1 MSSNVKRVI
10 SVKIIVDAD
19 GCPKGVLKACL
30 QLGTQHNVKVWTV
43 ANVHHNIQSDHHI
56 VVDGASQQA
65 DLKVMNTAEPGDIVV
80 TQDWGLAALTLGKDC
95 RCLHPS
101 GKEYRNDII
110 DFMLEER
117 EMKAKL
123 RRSGGRTKGPA
134 KRTAFE
140 DVQFSRTLQR
150 ILKESV

>member
-1 MSSNVKRVI
+1 
-10 SVKIIVDAD
+10 VKIIVDAD

-30 QLGTQHNVKVWTV
+30 QLGKLYNISVVTV

-65 DLKVMNTAEPGDIVV
+65 DLKVMNTAEPGDLVV
-80 TQDWGLAALTLGKDC
+80 TQDWGLAALVLGKGC
-95 RCLHPS
+95 RCIHPS
-101 GKEYRNDII
+101 GKEYQNDTI

-134 KRTAFE
+134 KRTAEE
-140 DVQFSRTLQR
+140 DLQFTRTLQQ
-150 ILKESV
+150 ILTSAE

>member
-1 MSSNVKRVI
+1 M
-10 SVKIIVDAD
+10 KIIVDAD

-30 QLGTQHNVKVWTV
+30 QLGKRYNIIVWTV

-65 DLKVMNTAEPGDIVV
+65 DLKVMNTSKPGDLVV
-80 TQDWGLAALTLGKDC
+80 TQDWGLAALVLGKGC
-95 RCLHPS
+95 RCIHPS
-101 GKEYRNDII
+101 GKEYQNDTI

-134 KRTAFE
+134 KRTAEE
-140 DVQFSRTLQR
+140 DQQFRNTLHR
-150 ILKESV
+150 ILEEAV

>member
-1 MSSNVKRVI
+1 M
-10 SVKIIVDAD
+10 KIIVDAD

-30 QLGTQHNVKVWTV
+30 QVGKPLNVPVWTV

-65 DLKVMNTAEPGDIVV
+65 DLKVMNMAESGDIVV
-80 TQDWGLAALTLGKDC
+80 TQDWGLAALVLGKGC

-101 GKEYRNDII
+101 GREYKNDTI

-117 EMKAKL
+117 EIKAKL
-123 RRSGGRTKGPA
+123 RRSGGRTKGPS
-134 KRTAFE
+134 KRTEEE
-140 DVQFSRTLQR
+140 DLQFKETLKG
-150 ILKESV
+150 ILEANV

>member
-1 MSSNVKRVI
+1 MR
-10 SVKIIVDAD
+10 IIVDAD

-30 QLGTQHNVKVWTV
+30 QVGRQLNVPVWTV

-65 DLKVMNTAEPGDIVV
+65 DLKVMNIAEVGDLVV
-80 TQDWGLAALTLGKDC
+80 TQDWGLAALVLGKGC

-101 GKEYRNDII
+101 GREYQNDTI

-117 EMKAKL
+117 EIKAKL
-123 RRSGGRTKGPA
+123 RRGGGRTKGPS
-134 KRTAFE
+134 KRTIEE
-140 DVQFSRTLQR
+140 DVQFKMTLQR
-150 ILKESV
+150 ILETIQ

>member
-1 MSSNVKRVI
+1 M
-10 SVKIIVDAD
+10 KIIVDAD

-30 QLGTQHNVKVWTV
+30 HVGRQLNVPVWTV

-65 DLKVMNTAEPGDIVV
+65 DLKVMNIAEAGDMVV
-80 TQDWGLAALTLGKDC
+80 TQDWGLAALVLGKGC

-101 GKEYRNDII
+101 GREYQNDTI

-117 EMKAKL
+117 EIKAKL

-134 KRTAFE
+134 KRTHEE
-140 DVQFSRTLQR
+140 DLQFKETLKR
-150 ILKESV
+150 ILEAIV